1 MQPALDVEVML
12 DWNQFATEH
21 SILMA
26 GCVAVAGLL
35 LMTAV
40 RRMQRGDGLLRLL
53 AALSGIGERVRIY
66 ELSRL
71 YLTPG
76 MLSEG
81 GITIVQAM
89 VSIWP
94 SPVVT
99 DTFAGRILDFQT
111 ALGCR
116 HHGAAGCLV
125 IRNEIRIFERFV
137 VYHRF
142 IDTGRPIVRIWTPPR
157 LQTFRL

>member
-1 MQPALDVEVML
+1 MML
-12 DWNQFATEH
+12 DWDQFATEH

-26 GCVAVAGLL
+26 GCVAVAGQL

-89 VSIWP
+89 VWS
-94 SPVVT
+94 SNV
-99 DTFAGRILDFQT
+99 
-111 ALGCR
+111 
-116 HHGAAGCLV
+116 
-125 IRNEIRIFERFV
+125 RFW
-137 VYHRF
+137 
-142 IDTGRPIVRIWTPPR
+142 PIVLKNSWSRPVTM
-157 LQTFRL
+157 Q

>member
-1 MQPALDVEVML
+1 
-12 DWNQFATEH
+12 
-21 SILMA
+21 
-26 GCVAVAGLL
+26 
-35 LMTAV
+35 
-40 RRMQRGDGLLRLL
+40 
-53 AALSGIGERVRIY
+53 
-66 ELSRL
+66 
-71 YLTPG
+71 

-94 SPVVT
+94 SPVVM

-116 HHGAAGCLV
+116 HRGAAGCLV

-137 VYHRF
+137 VGHGL
-142 IDTGRPIVRIWTPPR
+142 IDTGRPMAIPGR
-157 LQTFRL
+157 LRSSAGSACGFNLST